1 MEIKLIGISGV
12 ESVGLAGVVPYQT
25 KVKDNEKLAYR
36 VWKAG
41 HRSITRHSI
50 IEFEVKNISQDALR
64 QLSRH
69 PHINLTVKSTRYC
82 DFNDTTPFI
91 PAWVD
96 VEGLKDEFIRDF
108 HEIIDKYSKWQSIEK
123 EYRQEDTAKLF
134 LPLTSRTDL
143 VMSGN
148 IQAMYEFL
156 ILRNC
161 IRASE
166 EIRNM
171 SQAMTKILGTQDG
184 LVGMIFSELDCKG
197 KEHGFCPEH
206 KTCGKYPNKGE
217 QYE

>member
-1 MEIKLIGISGV
+1 MKIKLIDISNM
-12 ESVGLAGVVPYQT
+12 ESIGLAGVMPYQT

-50 IEFEVKNISQDALR
+50 VTFEVEGISQDALR

-96 VEGLKDEFIRDF
+96 VEGLKDEFVKDF

-123 EYRQEDTAKLF
+123 AYYEEDTSKLF
-134 LPLTSRTDL
+134 LPLASRTNL

-148 IQAMYEFL
+148 IQAIYEFL

-161 IRASE
+161 VRASE

-171 SQAMTKILGTQDG
+171 SQAMTKILGEQNG
-184 LVGMIFSELDCKG
+184 LIGMIFYELDCKG
-197 KEHGFCPEH
+197 EEFGFCPEH

-217 QYE
+217 

>member
-1 MEIKLIGISGV
+1 MKIKLIDISNM
-12 ESVGLAGVVPYQT
+12 ESIGLAGVMPYQT

-50 IEFEVKNISQDALR
+50 VTFEVEGISQDALR

-123 EYRQEDTAKLF
+123 AYYEEDTSKLF
-134 LPLTSRTDL
+134 LPLASRTNL

-148 IQAMYEFL
+148 IQAIYEFL

-161 IRASE
+161 VRASE

-171 SQAMTKILGTQDG
+171 SQAMTKILGEQNG
-184 LVGMIFSELDCKG
+184 LIGMIFYELDCKG
-197 KEHGFCPEH
+197 EEFGFCPEH
-206 KTCGKYPNKGE
+206 KTCGKYPSKGE
-217 QYE
+217 